1 MKQAQRGDKKAFIKL
16 FELCEEEIYRMAF
29 IYVKN
34 KQDALDIVQETA
46 YRSFKCISNLKEP
59 QYFKTWLIKIAINN
73 SLELIRNRQG
83 VGNWGNN
90 KRYYYISSSA
100 SGQTSYIESA
110 MYHWIYTSED
120 PGVSTPISF
129 RRTYDQNSSVM
140 DIYLGNFYDE
150 STGYIAET
158 EFYIYSNRVNQYY
171 ENWGWTNIK
180 INNPVYGYYLTNFQ
194 KEGTISHEMGHVM
207 GLDHNNSDQ
216 FSIMCQLQYNR
227 LVKAPFPDDLNG
239 INALY

>member
-1 MKQAQRGDKKAFIKL
+1 MDKGVKKVKKL
-16 FELCEEEIYRMAF
+16 FTITLMILSLFMALIF
-29 IYVKN
+29 VMISPPQKSH
-34 KQDALDIVQETA
+34 A
-46 YRSFKCISNLKEP
+46 YNTYNGHVL
-59 QYFKTWLIKIAINN
+59 NG
-73 SLELIRNRQG
+73 G

-227 LVKAPFPDDLNG
+227 LVKAPVFG
-239 INALY
+239 K